1 MPISTIRDHVTFGTL
16 KKHFIIRSA
25 LTRTSLRLVVFALSR
40 RRVHASSLI
49 HRSSSDKLI
58 QIILTV
64 LRVRVRHVFEV
75 SRHRRFRVRR
85 LLSVKQT
92 REKASFV
99 LLSHQLID

>member
-25 LTRTSLRLVVFALSR
+25 LTRTLRLVVFALSR